1 MMWGYGLSWPGMF
14 IMMTLGS
21 LLWIALIAVIV
32 WALMNF
38 LNKKGSSTTQTSA
51 PSAIEIVCQR
61 YARGEIDGATFEQMR
76 AQLQE
81 SEQERSAQS
90 REPLGA
96 TH

>member
-1 MMWGYGLSWPGMF
+1 MWGYGLSWPGMF

-32 WALMNF
+32 WASMSF
-38 LNKKGSSTTQTSA
+38 LNKKGSFMRQTSA
-51 PSAIEIVCQR
+51 PSAIEIVRQR

-90 REPLGA
+90 REALGA
-96 TH
+96 TR

>member
-32 WALMNF
+32 WASINF
-38 LNKKGSSTTQTSA
+38 FTKKGSSMTQTSA
-51 PSAIEIVCQR
+51 LSAREILRQR
-61 YARGEIDGATFEQMR
+61 YARGEIDGTTFEQMR
-76 AQLQE
+76 AQLQK

-90 REPLGA
+90 REPWGA
-96 TH
+96 TR

>member
-21 LLWIALIAVIV
+21 LLWIALIAIIV
-32 WALMNF
+32 WASMSF
-38 LNKKGSSTTQTSA
+38 LNKKGSFTTRTSA
-51 PSAIEIVCQR
+51 PSAIEILRQR
-61 YARGEIDGATFEQMR
+61 YARGEIDSATFEQMR

-90 REPLGA
+90 REPLR
-96 TH
+96 TTR